1 MSLTVLV
8 HGAGGRM
15 GQELCALVRAAADLE
30 LAIAGREAWPA
41 LAGPAVVVDFS
52 LPGAVPALVAQ
63 CRRQGLPL
71 VSGTTGLDNEAQQAL
86 RGLSVDVPVLWAANF
101 SLGVALLRRTLC
113 ELAARLPQ
121 DWDCALLD
129 LHHRHKRDAPSGTA
143 RMLARAMDRARS
155 DGCRPTD
162 VASVRAGEILGE
174 HRIVL
179 AGPSERL
186 ELVHHADRRSLF
198 AEGALRAA
206 RWLAGQ
212 PAGWYDFDAVVDA
225 GLQTALD

>member
-15 GQELCALVRAAADLE
+15 GQELCTLVQAAADLE
-30 LAIAGREAWPA
+30 LAIAGRGAWPDV
-41 LAGPAVVVDFS
+41 AGPAVVVDFS
-52 LPGAVPALVAQ
+52 LPGALPVLIEQ
-63 CRRQGLPL
+63 CRRRGLPL
-71 VSGTTGLDNEAQQAL
+71 VSGTTGLDDAALRDLQAL
-86 RGLSVDVPVLWAANF
+86 AAEVPVLWAANF
-101 SLGVALLRRTLC
+101 SLGVALLRRALG
-113 ELAARLPQ
+113 ELAARLPR

-143 RMLARAMDRARS
+143 RVLAQAMDRARP

-212 PAGWYDFDAVVDA
+212 PAGWYDFDAVINA
-225 GLQTALD
+225 GLSTASG